1 MLEVFGLKYVD
12 IEDNFTNSKAK
23 KMLNKVVIRDLP
35 TFEMYKF
42 SSDFKIVDMSMWL
55 NLSFEE
61 ASNLI
66 EHTTNNNTHNEK
78 SSITN
83 STNITTASRTKQK
96 EINGLTSVYTITC
109 KQVLSF

>member
-1 MLEVFGLKYVD
+1 MLEVFWLKYVD
-12 IEDNFTNSKAK
+12 IKDNLTNWKAN
-23 KMLNKVVIRDLP
+23 KMLKEVVIGNLA

-55 NLSFEE
+55 DLSFEQ

-66 EHTTNNNTHNEK
+66 WHMANNNTHNEK

-83 STNITTASRTKQK
+83 LTNVATASPTKNEK
-96 EINGLTSVYTITC
+96 
-109 KQVLSF
+109 K

>member
-1 MLEVFGLKYVD
+1 MKVMLEVFGLNYVD
-12 IEDNFTNSKAK
+12 IEDNLTNWKAK
-23 KMLNKVVIRDLP
+23 KMLKEVLIRDLP

-42 SSDFKIVDMSMWL
+42 SSDFKIVDTIMWL

-66 EHTTNNNTHNEK
+66 EHIANNNTHNEK

-83 STNITTASRTKQK
+83 STNITTAS
-96 EINGLTSVYTITC
+96 
-109 KQVLSF
+109 

>member
-12 IEDNFTNSKAK
+12 IEDNLTNWKAE
-23 KMLNKVVIRDLP
+23 KMLKEVVIGDLR
-35 TFEMYKF
+35 TSEMYKF

-66 EHTTNNNTHNEK
+66 EHTANNNTHIEK

-83 STNITTASRTKQK
+83 STNITTASRTKNK
-96 EINGLTSVYTITC
+96 KKLMGLLMCIQSLVS
-109 KQVLSF
+109 KF

>member
-1 MLEVFGLKYVD
+1 
-12 IEDNFTNSKAK
+12 
-23 KMLNKVVIRDLP
+23 
-35 TFEMYKF
+35 MYKF

-66 EHTTNNNTHNEK
+66 EHIANNNTHNEK

-83 STNITTASRTKQK
+83 STNITTAS
-96 EINGLTSVYTITC
+96 
-109 KQVLSF
+109 